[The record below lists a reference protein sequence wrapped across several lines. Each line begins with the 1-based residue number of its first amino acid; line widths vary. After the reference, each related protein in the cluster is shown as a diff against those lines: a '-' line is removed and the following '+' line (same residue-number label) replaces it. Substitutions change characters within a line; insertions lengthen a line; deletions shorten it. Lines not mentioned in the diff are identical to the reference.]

1 LIARGRQACAQRENW
16 VINGAQT
23 HITNA
28 AQGDWSCV
36 LAWTSDEAATG
47 VCRRSWCRPQT
58 LIQAVL
64 DRTVDYLRTRAAR
77 FLRDARL
84 LAIGGGADEVT
95 LHTISPLGGFITG
108 EGS

>member
-1 LIARGRQACAQRENW
+1 MQ
-16 VINGAQT
+16 V
-23 HITNA
+23 
-28 AQGDWSCV
+28 
-36 LAWTSDEAATG
+36 
-47 VCRRSWCRPQT
+47 
-58 LIQAVL
+58 VL